1 MSFIQITFRSI
12 PHSST
17 VEYHINKHF
26 KKLFRIYN
34 KINNC
39 KVVVDIEQK
48 NKHKGKLFSISIYMT
63 IPGHELACKKK
74 NQNLYIAIRE
84 GFNGIEKLLKK
95 HCKRKLTSIDNN
107 FLYYLNKKKS
117 SPTTTSNMLEFA

>member
-17 VEYHINKHF
+17 VEYHINKNF
-26 KKLFRIYN
+26 KKISRIYN

-39 KVVVDIEQK
+39 KVVVDAEHK
-48 NKHKGKLFSISIYMT
+48 NMHKGKLFCISIYMT
-63 IPGHELACKKK
+63 IPGHELACKKQ

-84 GFNGIEKLLKK
+84 GFSGLEKLLEK
-95 HCKRKLTSIDNN
+95 HCKRKLTSKNN
-107 FLYYLNKKKS
+107 FIRYATKNKN
-117 SPTTTSNMLEFA
+117 SPSNASNVLEIA